1 MDIELIKNRIRA
13 DLSLTKSQ
21 VDNVVE
27 MLDEGSTI
35 PFIARYRKERTGSMT
50 DEVLRSFDEKYN
62 FYKNFYE
69 RLDTIVSSI
78 EEQGLMTDEIKASLY
93 NAKTMS
99 ELEDIYRPFKPK
111 RKTRASVAKA
121 KGLEGLASYL
131 LAQKDEDKFDE
142 TVESYLTVGKEVEKD
157 KAVNSKEEA
166 LQGARDIIAEMCSDN
181 ADYRKKIRENT
192 SKKGIMHTT
201 KAKDEEDKPVFEMYY
216 EYQEAVSKIPTHR
229 ILAMNRGENTEILK
243 VNIIDPR
250 EENIALMKKD
260 IVKTSGR
267 CAEQLNAAIEDGYD
281 RLIKPSIE
289 NEVRSELTEKAETV
303 SIEVFK
309 ANLKELLLEAPTKGK
324 RILGFDPGFRTGCKM
339 AIVDENGKP
348 LWYDVAH
355 AVPLG
360 KEEYLIKDAD
370 KIVKA
375 LIEYKVDLISL
386 GNGTASRESEAFFN
400 KYVFDRYPV
409 LKEKVDYVIT
419 NEAGASVYSA
429 SKLGIKEFPNLDVT
443 IRGAISLAR
452 RVQDPLA
459 ELVKIDPKSIGV
471 GQYQHDMNQKHLS
484 EALGGVVEGCV
495 NQVGVNLNNAST
507 SILTYISG
515 INSTI
520 AQNIVDYRNENG
532 AFKDRK
538 ELLKV
543 AKLGPKAYEQC
554 AGFLRIEGKNK
565 LDNTGVHPESY
576 DVAKR
581 LLEKIGYSVD
591 DIGDSLL
598 GAKLELIDIAKT
610 SKELGCGEETLKD
623 IIVELQKP
631 GRDIRDL
638 NVKVKLRNDVT
649 SIEDLKEGM
658 VLDGTVRNIV
668 DFGAFVDIGV
678 HQDGLVHL
686 SQLSNKFVKHPLD
699 VVKIGQIVKVKV
711 ISVDAKKKKI
721 GLSMK
726 DIKE

>member
-1 MDIELIKNRIRA
+1 MDIELIKNRIRE
-13 DLSLTKSQ
+13 DLSLTKTQ

-27 MLDEGSTI
+27 MLDEGDTI

-50 DEVLRSFDEKYN
+50 DEVLRTFEEKYN
-62 FYKNFYE
+62 FYKNFYD
-69 RLDTIVSSI
+69 RLDTIVKSI
-78 EEQGLMTDEIKASLY
+78 DEQVLLTEEITVALY

-99 ELEDIYRPFKPK
+99 ELEDIYRPYKPK
-111 RKTRASVAKA
+111 KKTRASVAKA
-121 KGLEGLASYL
+121 KGLEPLAKYL
-131 LAQKDEDKFDE
+131 LEQKDENKFDE
-142 TVESYLTVGKEVEKD
+142 VVLSFLTTGKEVEKD
-157 KAVNSKEEA
+157 KEVNTVEEA

-192 SKKGIMHTT
+192 SKHGILHSL
-201 KAKDEEDKPVFEMYY
+201 KSKDETEKPVFEMYY
-216 EYQEAVSKIPTHR
+216 DYQEPVSKIPSHR
-229 ILAMNRGENTEILK
+229 ILALNRGENTGILK
-243 VNIIDPR
+243 VNIIDPK
-250 EENIALMKKD
+250 EMNINLMKKD
-260 IVKTSGR
+260 LIKTNGR
-267 CAEQLNAAIEDGYD
+267 CAEQLNEAIEDGYD

-289 NEVRSELTEKAETV
+289 NEVRSVLTEKSEDT

-309 ANLKELLLEAPTKGK
+309 ANLKELLLEAPIKGK
-324 RILGFDPGFRTGCKM
+324 RVLGFDPGFRTGCKLG
-339 AIVDENGKP
+339 IVDENGKK
-348 LWYDVAH
+348 LWTGVAH

-370 KIVKA
+370 MLVGLIVK
-375 LIEYKVDLISL
+375 YKVNLISL
-386 GNGTASRESEAFFN
+386 GNGTASRESEAFLH
-400 KYVFDRYPV
+400 KYVYDRYPA
-409 LKEKVDYVIT
+409 LKEKVEYIIT

-429 SKLGIKEFPNLDVT
+429 SKLGIKEFPDLDVT
-443 IRGAISLAR
+443 QRSAISLAR

-459 ELVKIDPKSIGV
+459 ELVKIEPKAIGV

-484 EALGGVVEGCV
+484 EALGGVVENCV
-495 NQVGVNLNNAST
+495 NQVGVNLNNASP

-520 AQNIVDYRNENG
+520 AQNIVDYRDQNG

-554 AGFLRIEGKNK
+554 AGFLRVEGKNK

-576 DVAKR
+576 DVATELIKK
-581 LLEKIGYSVD
+581 LGYTVN
-591 DIGDSLL
+591 DIGEDLL
-598 GAKLELIDIAKT
+598 TAKLDLVDISKT

-623 IIVELQKP
+623 IIVELKKP

-638 NVKVKLRNDVT
+638 NVKAKLRNDVT
-649 SIEDLKEGM
+649 SIEDLKVDM

-678 HQDGLVHL
+678 HQDGLVHI
-686 SQLSNKFVKHPLD
+686 SQLSKGFVKHPLD

-711 ISVDAKKKKI
+711 ISVDAGKKKI

-726 DIKE
+726 DVD